1 MKKYL
6 LIFIALMPVLRCIG
20 QAHTLAT
27 EHKLLQG
34 AWRMQSDTGVT
45 MIFTA
50 DSVFLK
56 LSGKLIVGYEASYTL
71 SNNSCDS
78 IATGNQQKISIHEL
92 YSFAHS
98 RRPHKMV
105 TCSEITELT
114 TDKLVIKDRKIL
126 VVYNKG
132 K

>member
-1 MKKYL
+1 
-6 LIFIALMPVLRCIG
+6 
-20 QAHTLAT
+20 
-27 EHKLLQG
+27 
-34 AWRMQSDTGVT
+34 MQSDTSVT
-45 MIFTA
+45 MTFTA

-56 LSGKLIVGYEASYTL
+56 LSGKLIMGYEASYAL
-71 SNNSCDS
+71 SPTSCDTAMYKTKPS
-78 IATGNQQKISIHEL
+78 IYLQQN

-114 TDKLVIKDRKIL
+114 TDTLVIKDHKVL
-126 VVYNKG
+126 VVYKRAG